1 MNEISIGYM
10 ELRLKLR
17 KVGSS
22 FMIAVPSQVVKD
34 LKLKQGD
41 NMLLDVN
48 NSTITIRKESR

>member
-1 MNEISIGYM
+1 M

-17 KVGSS
+17 KVGNSL
-22 FMIAVPSQVVKD
+22 MIAVPSQVVKD

-48 NSTITIRKESR
+48 NSIITIRKESR

>member
-1 MNEISIGYM
+1 M

-17 KVGSS
+17 KIGSS

-41 NMLLDVN
+41 TMLLDVRG
-48 NSTITIRKESR
+48 STITIRKESR

>member
-1 MNEISIGYM
+1 
-10 ELRLKLR
+10 
-17 KVGSS
+17 
-22 FMIAVPSQVVKD
+22 MIAVPSQVVKD

>member
-1 MNEISIGYM
+1 M

-17 KVGSS
+17 KIGS

-48 NSTITIRKESR
+48 NSIITIRKESR

>member
-1 MNEISIGYM
+1 M

-22 FMIAVPSQVVKD
+22 FMIVVPSQVVKD

-41 NMLLDVN
+41 NMLLDIN
-48 NSTITIRKESR
+48 NSIITIRKESR

>member
-1 MNEISIGYM
+1 M

-17 KVGSS
+17 KVGGS

-48 NSTITIRKESR
+48 NSIITIRKESR